1 MIHLNNAAS
10 ILLADLH
17 SRRGSDNAL
26 IENTKTSADNLR
38 YLSSFKHVFR
48 YCLKIYLQRIFKEEK
63 GN

>member
-1 MIHLNNAAS
+1 MFYTMIHLNNAAS

-38 YLSSFKHVFR
+38 YYHSSM
-48 YCLKIYLQRIFKEEK
+48 YL
-63 GN
+63 GTV